1 MEVNSSFSWKE
12 ENTRSNSPL
21 LPKSIRGLIIGSSN
35 CGKTTLLLNLLLNP
49 GWLDYNH
56 LYVFG
61 KSLHQKEY
69 IVLKKGLEAG
79 LSKEQLGNLFRN
91 QRSIKS
97 PVQVID
103 EYISNGGEAKGGIKA
118 EFFDDCKLIPDPSE
132 LNDQEKNLMVFDDCI
147 LEKQNKAQSYYTRG
161 RHSSC
166 DSFYISQNYFKLD
179 RQTIRENSNLII
191 LFPQNPKSLVHI
203 HADHCGELSFKEF
216 KDFCNRV
223 WSEKY
228 NFVTLDLTNTERK
241 YRKNFD
247 KFFHPNNKNM
257 SFTDDKTVREYAEL
271 VKKIQAR
278 NEDEKTKGMHRQIDL
293 TETFQPVI
301 EATKEQTKEL
311 KKTLAGPELE
321 PEILDGE
328 YAMQFYFNDF
338 PENRRDE
345 NYGIR
350 IEDNEL
356 FMGNKEI
363 NLDGN
368 KIIVG
373 NNEYTGTRDLWALI
387 MQKNPDMTNISK
399 AALQEYKRLVNDT
412 EAMAYVEENYQ
423 GRFRML
429 KKTQI
434 LRSLGDG
441 ITFLPSDINSLAQHL
456 QLLLAEFKAGNRATQ
471 NEIVAIVDNLVE
483 RKSLSKEE
491 AKEINRFLQN
501 VVDQA

>member
-1 MEVNSSFSWKE
+1 M
-12 ENTRSNSPL
+12 
-21 LPKSIRGLIIGSSN
+21 I
-35 CGKTTLLLNLLLNP
+35 
-49 GWLDYNH
+49 
-56 LYVFG
+56 
-61 KSLHQKEY
+61 
-69 IVLKKGLEAG
+69 
-79 LSKEQLGNLFRN
+79 LST
-91 QRSIKS
+91 S
-97 PVQVID
+97 
-103 EYISNGGEAKGGIKA
+103 
-118 EFFDDCKLIPDPSE
+118 
-132 LNDQEKNLMVFDDCI
+132 
-147 LEKQNKAQSYYTRG
+147 
-161 RHSSC
+161 H
-166 DSFYISQNYFKLD
+166 
-179 RQTIRENSNLII
+179 QTIRENSNLII

-247 KFFHPNNKNM
+247 EFFHPNNSM
-257 SFTDDKTVREYAEL
+257 SFKDDKTVQEYAKL
-271 VKKIQAR
+271 VKKIRAR

-293 TETFQPVI
+293 TETFKPVI

-311 KKTLAGPELE
+311 KESLAGPELD

-328 YAMQFYFNDF
+328 YAMEFYFNDF
-338 PENRRDE
+338 PENRLDV

-350 IEDNEL
+350 LEDNQL
-356 FMGNKEI
+356 IMGNKQI
-363 NLDGN
+363 DLRDN

-387 MQKNPDMTNISK
+387 MQKNPDLSNINK
-399 AALQEYKRLVNDT
+399 TALQEYKRLVNDT
-412 EAMAYVEENYQ
+412 EAKEYVEQNYQ
-423 GRFRML
+423 GRYKML

-434 LRSLGDG
+434 LKSLGEG
-441 ITFLPSDINSLAQHL
+441 ITFLPGDINSLAQHL
-456 QLLLAEFKAGNRATQ
+456 QLSLAEFKAGNRATQ

-501 VVDQA
+501 VVD